1 MAIEEMY
8 VSGESIVLMG
18 ETWITV
24 DTDDA
29 SYEILIEWT
38 KLPDKFRVEE
48 ANITRVIEATTNEE
62 HTYENGEWE
71 NIENWS
77 EIEEAVW
84 KKFDE
89 YFS

>member
-1 MAIEEMY
+1 MNIEEVY
-8 VSGESIVLMG
+8 ISGESVVLMG

-24 DTDDA
+24 DTDEA
-29 SYEILIEWT
+29 TYEVLIEWT
-38 KLPDKFRVEE
+38 KLPDKFRVED
-48 ANITRVIEATTNEE
+48 ANITRVIESTSNEN

-71 NIENWS
+71 NIYGWQ

-89 YFS
+89 NFS